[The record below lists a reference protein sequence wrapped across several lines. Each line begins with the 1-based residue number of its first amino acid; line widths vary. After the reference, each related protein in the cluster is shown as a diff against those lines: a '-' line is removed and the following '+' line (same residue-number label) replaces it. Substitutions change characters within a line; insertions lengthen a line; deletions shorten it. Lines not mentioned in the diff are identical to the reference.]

1 MCVTVCVCVLCVCVC
16 VCVCVEG
23 RCGGCMGHM
32 YVRCTAPTLLPLCV
46 CVCAP
51 REEVSRGEGQRM
63 DALSQVAEQ
72 LGRPTEEVCLHL
84 LVSVGVWVGVD
95 VGVGVWVWVWVCG
108 CVGGCGCGCMC
119 GCGCGCVFTLVG
131 FLHRYMKDTP
141 SSWSSTTRHF
151 YSSKLNRRTSVC
163 QWLRFTIYCAVNTLL
178 SSFAVIFNEFGRN
191 TGSFRAAATG
201 DRAGAAGT
209 GGPSL
214 RAAR

>member
-1 MCVTVCVCVLCVCVC
+1 
-16 VCVCVEG
+16 
-23 RCGGCMGHM
+23 MGHM

-84 LVSVGVWVGVD
+84 LVCVGVWVGVD

-119 GCGCGCVFTLVG
+119 VGVCVGVCS
-131 FLHRYMKDTP
+131 RW
-141 SSWSSTTRHF
+141 SVSSTG
-151 YSSKLNRRTSVC
+151 
-163 QWLRFTIYCAVNTLL
+163 I
-178 SSFAVIFNEFGRN
+178 
-191 TGSFRAAATG
+191 
-201 DRAGAAGT
+201 
-209 GGPSL
+209 
-214 RAAR
+214 

>member
-1 MCVTVCVCVLCVCVC
+1 MCVTVCVCVCCVYVCACVCVC

-84 LVSVGVWVGVD
+84 LVCV
-95 VGVGVWVWVWVCG
+95 G
-108 CVGGCGCGCMC
+108 CVCVCMC
-119 GCGCGCVFTLVG
+119 ACVC
-131 FLHRYMKDTP
+131 
-141 SSWSSTTRHF
+141 
-151 YSSKLNRRTSVC
+151 VC
-163 QWLRFTIYCAVNTLL
+163 VCVCVL
-178 SSFAVIFNEFGRN
+178 
-191 TGSFRAAATG
+191 
-201 DRAGAAGT
+201 RAGVVGAWAT
-209 GGPSL
+209 CM
-214 RAAR
+214 

>member
-1 MCVTVCVCVLCVCVC
+1 
-16 VCVCVEG
+16 
-23 RCGGCMGHM
+23 MGHM

-108 CVGGCGCGCMC
+108 CVGVGVWVGVGVCVCVCGWVWV
-119 GCGCGCVFTLVG
+119 CVHVG
-131 FLHRYMKDTP
+131 RFPPQVYEGHTFLLEQYHKAFLQQQVKSPDVSLSVVAFHDLLRCKYIVVVICC
-141 SSWSSTTRHF
+141 HF
-151 YSSKLNRRTSVC
+151 
-163 QWLRFTIYCAVNTLL
+163 Q
-178 SSFAVIFNEFGRN
+178 
-191 TGSFRAAATG
+191 
-201 DRAGAAGT
+201 
-209 GGPSL
+209 
-214 RAAR
+214 

>member
-1 MCVTVCVCVLCVCVC
+1 MCVTVCVCVCCVYVCACVCVC

-32 YVRCTAPTLLPLCV
+32 YVRCTSPTLLPLCV

-84 LVSVGVWVGVD
+84 LVCVGVWVGVD

-119 GCGCGCVFTLVG
+119 VG
-131 FLHRYMKDTP
+131 VGVGVCSRW
-141 SSWSSTTRHF
+141 SVSSTG
-151 YSSKLNRRTSVC
+151 
-163 QWLRFTIYCAVNTLL
+163 I
-178 SSFAVIFNEFGRN
+178 
-191 TGSFRAAATG
+191 
-201 DRAGAAGT
+201 
-209 GGPSL
+209 
-214 RAAR
+214 

>member
-1 MCVTVCVCVLCVCVC
+1 
-16 VCVCVEG
+16 
-23 RCGGCMGHM
+23 MGHM
-32 YVRCTAPTLLPLCV
+32 YVRCTSPTLLPLCV

-51 REEVSRGEGQRM
+51 REEVSRREGQRM

-84 LVSVGVWVGVD
+84 LVCVGVWVGVD

-151 YSSKLNRRTSVC
+151 YSSKLNLRTSVC

-178 SSFAVIFNEFGRN
+178 SSFAVIFKEFGRN
-191 TGSFRAAATG
+191 TGSFRAAATR

>member
-1 MCVTVCVCVLCVCVC
+1 
-16 VCVCVEG
+16 
-23 RCGGCMGHM
+23 MGHM
-32 YVRCTAPTLLPLCV
+32 YVRCTSPTLLPLCV

-95 VGVGVWVWVWVCG
+95 VGVWVWVWVCG
-108 CVGGCGCGCMC
+108 CVGVCGWVCMC
-119 GCGCGCVFTLVG
+119 VGVGVGVFTLVG

-191 TGSFRAAATG
+191 TGSFRAAATR